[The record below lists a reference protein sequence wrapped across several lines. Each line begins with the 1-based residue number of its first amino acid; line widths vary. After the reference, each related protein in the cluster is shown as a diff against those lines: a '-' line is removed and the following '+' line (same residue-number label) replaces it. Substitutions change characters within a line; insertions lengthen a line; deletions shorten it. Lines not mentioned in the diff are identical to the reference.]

1 MLRMIS
7 IKLTLKMKKT
17 LNLIAIIGV
26 ISLMGRITC
35 QKKSVR
41 NTDISSKN
49 IQQSSVKLDSVS
61 KPKALKSDEIYIL
74 NENLSE
80 NIGKLKYDPNTE
92 KSEFK
97 YLYDTSGLEARVVL
111 YYVKERVVKVE
122 KRIYGKD
129 NNEISHSM
137 YNFDETNECFSNT
150 QWTRKDRESY
160 TLLSYNNDL
169 IYYDS
174 RSNVINLDSG
184 QKQELVKSINDS
196 LVSLM
201 KYVPKFKYSS
211 GLK

>member
-1 MLRMIS
+1 MKNIF
-7 IKLTLKMKKT
+7 KLFT
-17 LNLIAIIGV
+17 IIGV
-26 ISLMGRITC
+26 VSLMGCITC

-41 NTDISSKN
+41 NIDISSKI
-49 IQQSSVKLDSVS
+49 IQQSYVKTDSVP

-74 NENLSE
+74 NEKLNE
-80 NIGKLKYDPNTE
+80 IIGKLKYDPNTQ
-92 KSEFK
+92 KTEFK

-111 YYVKERVVKVE
+111 YYIKERVVKIE
-122 KRIYGKD
+122 KRIYGKE
-129 NNEISHSM
+129 NNEISLSI
-137 YNFDETNECFSNT
+137 YDFDETNKCFLNT
-150 QWTRKDRESY
+150 QWTRIEKESY

-174 RSNVINLDSG
+174 RSNVINLDSC

-201 KYVPKFKYSS
+201 KYVPTFKYSS